1 LKGRDVKRPSIRQS
15 TSGRQKHEE
24 ATIDHLAEKVYEEK
38 PKGGAVQSST
48 TESGMPVEEQV
59 RKEWDPKKEGGLP
72 TF

>member
-1 LKGRDVKRPSIRQS
+1 VKRPSSRQS
-15 TSGRQKHEE
+15 TSERQKHEE
-24 ATIDHLAEKVYEEK
+24 ATIDHLAEKDYEEK
-38 PKGGAVQSST
+38 PKDGAVQSPT